1 MIIRNKEGK
10 LIHISQKDYLNE
22 KDFYHALWNNKYNI
36 QMSKTE
42 KETKVLEYLKSK
54 IFSN

>member
-42 KETKVLEYLKSK
+42 KETKC
-54 IFSN
+54 